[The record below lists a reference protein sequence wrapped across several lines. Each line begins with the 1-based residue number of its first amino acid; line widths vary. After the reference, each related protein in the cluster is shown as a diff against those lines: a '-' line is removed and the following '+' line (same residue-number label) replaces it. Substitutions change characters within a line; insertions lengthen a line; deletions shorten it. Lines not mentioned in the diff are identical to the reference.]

1 MYELSRIRLYSIGP
15 AGARYADTVLDL
27 RGVGEPVPSPAP
39 TQAEFFE
46 EEPVGPPRRPAP
58 AGVLFLEN
66 GGGKSVLLKLIFSV
80 MLPGHRNTLGGASS
94 GVLRKFLLADDCG
107 HVALE
112 WQHTVTGETVVVGKV
127 SEWRGRQ
134 VSNDPRKF
142 AEAWYSFRPGPGM
155 SLDSLPVAESAAV
168 RPTVEGASTA
178 RGRRRT
184 MKGFRDAL
192 TEAGKA
198 YPHLDVVWVEIHE
211 RWNEHLGELG
221 LDPELFRYQREM
233 NADEGEAA
241 GLFAVKNDSDFTD
254 LLLRAVTDTRDTD
267 GLADLVHGFAHKL
280 GRRAELTAERDFT
293 AGSLDLLQR
302 IADAAE
308 RREQARGVHAGA
320 ERRTRTLSRRLSARG
335 AEERARAAELAERV
349 ASAAQAVT
357 DAEGARGRSDLVA
370 AELAYRHASLALAAA
385 EKGAAAQRRELNDAR
400 TLHSAWQAAET
411 VLRHRAAADR
421 SARVA
426 AAIREAE
433 RDAAPALA
441 ARAKAAA
448 DLVRALHAAAEDG
461 ERVANEE
468 EERSAALQET
478 GEAAH
483 RDATSAA
490 TAAQRARSD
499 AEHLRQRLAEVEQET
514 AEAVRAGWLDDSA
527 PDADPARAALAA
539 SDAEK
544 TTVAAFDEAR
554 ETARRTADHAKSAA
568 AVEARAEL
576 AAARAVDAARATE
589 SAYEAER
596 RAAEALGAEQ
606 RLIELLGLPQP
617 TAAVPAPRGAA
628 RPSAADS
635 RAAGGVTVRV
645 PDAGGRGMG
654 RRAARTLPADSG
666 RDGWITVRVD
676 EEDADDIGLS
686 QLPAAFRAAPHA
698 PPTIPP
704 DSEPAPHDHDY
715 APEDPP
721 TDTRSR
727 FEGENHAAP
736 GPSAARP
743 RGGGGAPGSVVRST
757 DVPGMEGG
765 SAVVGDGFPGTG
777 PVSGDGVSASRVVGG
792 PCPGGAAAGGGE
804 GSGGMSG
811 SAACPRGGGAVPG
824 SVTQL
829 TDAVVGDAFSGTGP
843 VSRGEVSASCA
854 VGDPCPGGAA
864 AGGVDPSA
872 ARPRGGGAASG
883 SVVRSTDVVV
893 GLEGGSAVVG
903 DGFPG
908 TGPVSRGEVSASC
921 AVGDPC
927 PGGAAAGGV
936 EEGDGVK
943 GGGMSGPSA
952 ARPRGG
958 GAASGSVVRSTDVV
972 VGAEG
977 ASAVAGDSLSAT
989 GPVGEA
995 GRARRVEGDAASV
1008 GDQCRGTGP
1017 VDEAGDTARVDGGA
1031 EGARP
1036 ARHGAASAEVAEAG
1050 PGEAHRRRPL
1060 AAESRPAGW
1069 VTVRIDEA
1077 QDAASGGGGPR
1088 PEGHCGAAP
1097 AVAVDS
1103 HGDGGQA
1110 GTAAATDTA
1119 VGHAAPSDDGPRSDG
1134 PRSDGPRGA
1143 RVVAAESRPPGEV
1156 SARVGDVDGGQGEPE
1171 AADTGTRPA
1180 NVTPADA
1187 DPVTPADA
1195 DSGSAADDSDC
1206 WSPEPG
1212 GEPDRERD
1220 RGRHPRP
1227 APRAFA
1233 DGPLTAEELD
1243 RNAEALRELLE
1254 ESVASAERQ
1263 LFELRTAA
1271 AEDARILGAL
1281 GDGGLLP
1288 PSPDVLAAVE
1298 YLGEHGIP
1306 ALPGW
1311 RYLAQAVDPVDHAA
1325 VLAARPELVD
1335 GVVITDP
1342 GTHARA
1348 REVLGQASLLPR
1360 SAVAVGTSAALLA
1373 PTPAPGTEDSGV
1385 FLVPPNPA
1393 MHDERAADDERRGL
1407 RARATER
1414 DEEIRALAARL
1425 AGDRALSARLASWRT
1440 GCPPGRLAELAAA
1453 AETAREAADT
1463 AQRELVEGRTA
1474 RAEADEAATE
1484 AARVRDER
1492 QEAAQRARRVAD
1504 ALAGLAYR
1512 LRERATWQTRLRE
1525 LAEEAAEYEER
1536 AAGCVDRARA
1546 ADEDRRAAQRAAD
1559 DAHRTA
1565 RALRAERAE
1574 IAGAPDDL
1582 GEVTEPPSASLPA
1595 LREAYRAASQVY
1607 EKVGVGAD
1615 LRAEQARAESD
1626 ESAALASLDRLTN
1639 KVRTRAAQLLE
1650 GTDGADGPSRQ
1661 AAAARAESLVQM
1673 LESRAS
1679 AASEQ
1684 LGRLRGEAERLAP
1697 ADGDAHTELPE
1708 ETVPADAEQAKELL
1722 RTANGELAART
1733 DALDTA
1739 RTAHADLVRAHRAA
1753 EDAAGG
1759 FDETAALLRDLLRDG
1774 PGAEDDGERPEPY
1787 AGGLAE
1793 ARQAAAESRRSLRG
1807 CAADLSAA
1815 ESAVREAS
1823 DVLVRHANSTR
1834 YEQVRTPARQQIR
1847 ELPAAA
1853 LPEHA
1858 AAWAEAFAPRLRVLT
1873 DELEQLER
1881 NRDSIVDRLRGLVES
1896 CLATLRSAQRLSRLP
1911 EGLGEWSGQE
1921 FLRIRFEDPDQA
1933 SLTERLG
1940 EVIDEATRS
1949 AVRKNSDLRRD
1960 GMSLLLRGV
1969 HAALLP
1975 RGVAVEI
1982 LKPDAVL
1989 RAERVPVRQ
1998 MGDVFSGG
2006 QLLTAAI
2013 ALYCTMAALRSND
2026 RGRDKHRHAGTLF
2039 LDNPIG
2045 RANAT
2050 YLLELQR
2057 AVADALGVQ
2066 LLYTTG
2072 LFDTTALAEFPL
2084 VIRLRNDADLR
2095 AGLKY
2100 ISVEEH
2106 LRPGLP
2112 VREPEEEQQVHGQI
2126 TATRMYRRPEAD
2138 ADEPV
2143 EAADRP

>member
-1 MYELSRIRLYSIGP
+1 
-15 AGARYADTVLDL
+15 
-27 RGVGEPVPSPAP
+27 
-39 TQAEFFE
+39 
-46 EEPVGPPRRPAP
+46 
-58 AGVLFLEN
+58 
-66 GGGKSVLLKLIFSV
+66 
-80 MLPGHRNTLGGASS
+80 
-94 GVLRKFLLADDCG
+94 
-107 HVALE
+107 
-112 WQHTVTGETVVVGKV
+112 
-127 SEWRGRQ
+127 
-134 VSNDPRKF
+134 
-142 AEAWYSFRPGPGM
+142 
-155 SLDSLPVAESAAV
+155 
-168 RPTVEGASTA
+168 
-178 RGRRRT
+178 
-184 MKGFRDAL
+184 
-192 TEAGKA
+192 
-198 YPHLDVVWVEIHE
+198 
-211 RWNEHLGELG
+211 
-221 LDPELFRYQREM
+221 
-233 NADEGEAA
+233 
-241 GLFAVKNDSDFTD
+241 
-254 LLLRAVTDTRDTD
+254 
-267 GLADLVHGFAHKL
+267 
-280 GRRAELTAERDFT
+280 
-293 AGSLDLLQR
+293 
-302 IADAAE
+302 
-308 RREQARGVHAGA
+308 
-320 ERRTRTLSRRLSARG
+320 
-335 AEERARAAELAERV
+335 
-349 ASAAQAVT
+349 
-357 DAEGARGRSDLVA
+357 
-370 AELAYRHASLALAAA
+370 
-385 EKGAAAQRRELNDAR
+385 
-400 TLHSAWQAAET
+400 
-411 VLRHRAAADR
+411 
-421 SARVA
+421 A

-441 ARAKAAA
+441 ARAKRAA
-448 DLVRALHAAAEDG
+448 DLVLALHAAAEDG

-468 EERSAALQET
+468 EERSAGLQEA
-478 GEAAH
+478 GEVAH

-568 AVEARAEL
+568 AEEARAEL
-576 AAARAVDAARATE
+576 AAARAVDAAQATE
-589 SAYEAER
+589 SAYDAER

-606 RLIELLGLPQP
+606 RLIELLGLPELS
-617 TAAVPAPRGAA
+617 AAVPAPRGAA
-628 RPSAADS
+628 TRPSPADA
-635 RAAGGVTVRV
+635 RAARGVTVRI
-645 PDAGGRGMG
+645 PDGDGVG
-654 RRAARTLPADSG
+654 RRGTRAVPTESD
-666 RDGWITVRVD
+666 RDGWITVHMD
-676 EEDADDIGLS
+676 EEDADDVGLS
-686 QLPAAFRAAPHA
+686 QLPAAFRADPSALPLDA
-698 PPTIPP
+698 
-704 DSEPAPHDHDY
+704 EPAPHGHAY
-715 APEDPP
+715 APDEPP
-721 TDTRSR
+721 TDTRER
-727 FEGENHAAP
+727 FAGADYTGTGAAP
-736 GPSAARP
+736 ACP
-743 RGGGGAPGSVVRST
+743 T
-757 DVPGMEGG
+757 DELPTALQNE
-765 SAVVGDGFPGTG
+765 A
-777 PVSGDGVSASRVVGG
+777 
-792 PCPGGAAAGGGE
+792 AAAG
-804 GSGGMSG
+804 
-811 SAACPRGGGAVPG
+811 
-824 SVTQL
+824 
-829 TDAVVGDAFSGTGP
+829 DD
-843 VSRGEVSASCA
+843 
-854 VGDPCPGGAA
+854 
-864 AGGVDPSA
+864 
-872 ARPRGGGAASG
+872 
-883 SVVRSTDVVV
+883 
-893 GLEGGSAVVG
+893 
-903 DGFPG
+903 
-908 TGPVSRGEVSASC
+908 
-921 AVGDPC
+921 
-927 PGGAAAGGV
+927 
-936 EEGDGVK
+936 
-943 GGGMSGPSA
+943 
-952 ARPRGG
+952 
-958 GAASGSVVRSTDVV
+958 
-972 VGAEG
+972 
-977 ASAVAGDSLSAT
+977 
-989 GPVGEA
+989 
-995 GRARRVEGDAASV
+995 
-1008 GDQCRGTGP
+1008 
-1017 VDEAGDTARVDGGA
+1017 
-1031 EGARP
+1031 
-1036 ARHGAASAEVAEAG
+1036 AEAG
-1050 PGEAHRRRPL
+1050 PGDAPGRRPL
-1060 AAESRPAGW
+1060 AAESRPAGR

-1077 QDAASGGGGPR
+1077 EDAPPGSGGPR
-1088 PEGHCGAAP
+1088 PEGHRGGAP
-1097 AVAVDS
+1097 AMAADA
-1103 HGDGGQA
+1103 HGDDGRA
-1110 GTAAATDTA
+1110 GTRLAADSVHVTQ
-1119 VGHAAPSDDGPRSDG
+1119 AALAGGPPG
-1134 PRSDGPRGA
+1134 GA
-1143 RVVAAESRPPGEV
+1143 RVVAAESRPSGEV
-1156 SARVGDVDGGQGEPE
+1156 SARVGDGDDGRAEGE
-1171 AADTGTRPA
+1171 AAATDPRPG

-1187 DPVTPADA
+1187 DADAPAD
-1195 DSGSAADDSDC
+1195 SATAPDDSDC

-1212 GEPDRERD
+1212 GAPEPEPVSDPEPESEPGPVSARD
-1220 RGRHPRP
+1220 RGHRTAP
-1227 APRAFA
+1227 APRPLAE
-1233 DGPLTAEELD
+1233 GPLTAEELD

-1254 ESVASAERQ
+1254 ESVGSAERQ

-1288 PSPDVLAAVE
+1288 PSADVLAAVE
-1298 YLGEHGIP
+1298 FLGEHGIP

-1325 VLAARPELVD
+1325 VLTARPELVD

-1373 PTPAPGTEDSGV
+1373 PTPAPGDGESGV

-1393 MHDERAADDERRGL
+1393 MHDERAADDERREL
-1407 RARATER
+1407 RARATAR

-1453 AETAREAADT
+1453 AETARETADT
-1463 AQRELVEGRTA
+1463 AQSDLMEARTA

-1484 AARVRDER
+1484 SARVRDER

-1559 DAHRTA
+1559 DARRTA

-1574 IAGAPDDL
+1574 IAGVPDDL
-1582 GEVTEPPSASLPA
+1582 GEAAQPPSASLPA

-1626 ESAALASLDRLTN
+1626 ESAALATLDRLTN

-1708 ETVPADAEQAKELL
+1708 EMVPADAEQAKELL

-1787 AGGLAE
+1787 AGDLAE
-1793 ARQAAAESRRSLRG
+1793 ARQAAAETRRSLRG

-1815 ESAVREAS
+1815 DSSVREAS

-1858 AAWAEAFAPRLRVLT
+1858 AAWADAFAPRLRVLT

-1933 SLTERLG
+1933 TLTERLG

-1969 HAALLP
+1969 HAALQP

-1989 RAERVPVRQ
+1989 RAERVPVGQ

-2112 VREPEEEQQVHGQI
+2112 AREPEEEQQVHGQI

-2138 ADEPV
+2138 EEAPA